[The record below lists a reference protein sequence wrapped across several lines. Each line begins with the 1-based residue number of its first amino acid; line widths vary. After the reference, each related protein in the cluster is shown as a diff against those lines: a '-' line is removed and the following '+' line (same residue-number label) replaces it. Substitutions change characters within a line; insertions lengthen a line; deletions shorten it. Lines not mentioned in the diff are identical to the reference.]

1 MAAPSTALNPP
12 DATPDVDR
20 AFGAWGAFHRDDP
33 FPLLEE
39 VHQRGTVHPITLADG
54 HAAWLVTGA
63 AEARTALNDV
73 RLSKNMHAAFA
84 SGDDVVAE
92 GLPGP
97 ALAHHMLAVDPPDH
111 TRLRRLV
118 ATAFTAA
125 RVEDLHPQVQS
136 IVDDLLD
143 AVVARGPDAV
153 TDLVADFSFP
163 MPFAVICQM
172 LGIPVPDRERLGT
185 ALTRLLKPTNSPAEY
200 ADAKRASDTVV
211 ATLERVVALKH
222 DIPGDDLVTALIRAR
237 DGEERLTQPELLS
250 SIFQLIVAGHDTT
263 ANLIG
268 NGMVALLTHPE
279 EMHRLQADPD
289 LLGGAVEELLRFDPP
304 APHATF
310 RYTTESVDLGGRT
323 IPAGSQVIVNLAA
336 ANRDPSLNANPNVL
350 DVARVDGRHLAFG
363 HGIHFCLGARL
374 ARMEGHVALGT
385 LLRRFPEMRLAVPVS
400 SLHWDHGD
408 GLVLRGLSHL
418 PVIAGPARA

>member
-1 MAAPSTALNPP
+1 MNVTSTATDRTGEAL
-12 DATPDVDR
+12 DVER
-20 AFGAWGAFHRDDP
+20 AFAQWGAFHRDDP
-33 FPLLEE
+33 FPLLE
-39 VHQRGTVHPITLADG
+39 QIQRRGTVHPITLADG

-63 AEARTALNDV
+63 VEARIALNDA
-73 RLSKNMHAAFA
+73 RLSKNMQAAFA

-118 ATAFTAA
+118 ATAFTAE

-136 IVDDLLD
+136 IVDGLLD
-143 AVVARGPDAV
+143 GIATRGADAV
-153 TDLVADFSFP
+153 TDLVVDFSFP
-163 MPFAVICQM
+163 MPFSVICQM
-172 LGIPVPDRERLGT
+172 LGVPMPDRAPLGA
-185 ALTRLLKPTNSPAEY
+185 ALTTLLKPTNSPEEY
-200 ADAKRASDTVV
+200 AEAKRASDTVV
-211 ATLERVVALKH
+211 AMLEQVVALKH
-222 DIPGDDLVTALIRAR
+222 DRPGDDLVTALIRAR

-263 ANLIG
+263 TNLIG

-279 EMHRLQADPD
+279 ELHRLQADPD
-289 LLGGAVEELLRFDPP
+289 LLGDAVEELLRFDPP

-310 RYTTESVDLGGRT
+310 RYTTEAVELGGQT
-323 IPAGSQVIVNLAA
+323 IPTGSQVIVNLAA
-336 ANRDPSLNANPNVL
+336 ANRDPALNANPNGL
-350 DVARVDGRHLAFG
+350 DLARDVGRHMAFG

-385 LLRRFPEMRLAVPVS
+385 LVRRFPEMRLAVPVET
-400 SLHWDHGD
+400 LHWDHGD

-418 PVIAGPARA
+418 PVIAGPARS

>member
-1 MAAPSTALNPP
+1 MDVTSTATDRTSEAL
-12 DATPDVDR
+12 DVER
-20 AFGAWGAFHRDDP
+20 AFAHWGAFHRDDP
-33 FPLLEE
+33 FPLLEQIQ
-39 VHQRGTVHPITLADG
+39 QRGSVHPITLADG

-63 AEARTALNDV
+63 VEARIALNDT
-73 RLSKNMHAAFA
+73 RLSKNMQAAFA

-136 IVDDLLD
+136 IVDELIDTI
-143 AVVARGPDAV
+143 ATRGADAV
-153 TDLVADFSFP
+153 TDLVADFAFP
-163 MPFAVICQM
+163 MPFSVICQM
-172 LGIPVPDRERLGT
+172 LGVPMPDRGPLGA
-185 ALTRLLKPTNSPAEY
+185 ALTTLLKPTNSPEEY
-200 ADAKRASDTVV
+200 AEAKRASDTVV
-211 ATLERVVALKH
+211 ALLEQVVALKH
-222 DIPGDDLVTALIRAR
+222 DRPGDDLVTALIRAR

-268 NGMVALLTHPE
+268 NGMLALLTHPE
-279 EMHRLQADPD
+279 EMQRLQADPD
-289 LLGGAVEELLRFDPP
+289 HLGDAVEELLRFDPP

-310 RYTTESVDLGGRT
+310 RYTTESVELGGQT

-336 ANRDPSLNANPNVL
+336 ANRDPALNANPNVL
-350 DVARVDGRHLAFG
+350 DLARDVGRHMAFG

-385 LLRRFPEMRLAVPVS
+385 LVRRFPEMRLAVPVET
-400 SLHWDHGD
+400 LQWDHGD

-418 PVIAGPARA
+418 PVIAGPARS

>member
-1 MAAPSTALNPP
+1 MTAPSTALNPS

-33 FPLLEE
+33 FPLLEQ
-39 VHQRGTVHPITLADG
+39 VQRRGSVHPVTLADG
-54 HAAWLVTGA
+54 HAAWLITGA
-63 AEARTALNDV
+63 AEAKSALNDT
-73 RLSKNMHAAFA
+73 RLSKNMHAAFT
-84 SGDDVVAE
+84 SGEDVVAE

-143 AVVARGPDAV
+143 TVVARGPDAV

-172 LGIPVPDRERLGT
+172 LGVPVPDRQQLGI
-185 ALTRLLKPTNSPAEY
+185 ALTRLLKPTASPEEY

-222 DIPGDDLVTALIRAR
+222 DTPGDDLVTALIRAR
-237 DGEERLTQPELLS
+237 DGEERLTQAELLS

-279 EMHRLQADPD
+279 QLHRLQADPE
-289 LLGGAVEELLRFDPP
+289 LLDDAVEELLRFDPP

-310 RYTTESVDLGGRT
+310 RFTTESVELGGQT

-336 ANRDPSLNANPNVL
+336 ANRDPALNADPNEL
-350 DVARVDGRHLAFG
+350 DLARDAGRHLAFG
-363 HGIHFCLGARL
+363 HGVHFCLGARL

-385 LLRRFPEMRLAVPVS
+385 LVRRFPEMRLAVPVS

>member
-1 MAAPSTALNPP
+1 MDVTDTATDRTGEAL
-12 DATPDVDR
+12 DVER
-20 AFGAWGAFHRDDP
+20 AFAHWGAFHRDDP
-33 FPLLEE
+33 FPLLEQIQHRGP
-39 VHQRGTVHPITLADG
+39 VHAITLADG

-63 AEARTALNDV
+63 AEARIALNDN
-73 RLSKNMHAAFA
+73 RLSKNMHAAFT
-84 SGDDVVAE
+84 SGEDVVAE

-143 AVVARGPDAV
+143 TVATGGPDAI

-172 LGIPVPDRERLGT
+172 LGVPARDREQLGT
-185 ALTRLLKPTNSPAEY
+185 ALTRLLKPTASPEEY

-211 ATLERVVALKH
+211 ATLERVVALKY
-222 DIPGDDLVTALIRAR
+222 DRPGDDLVTALIRAR

-263 ANLIG
+263 TNLIG

-279 EMHRLQADPD
+279 QLHRLQADPD
-289 LLGGAVEELLRFDPP
+289 LLDDAVEELLRFDPP

-310 RYTTESVDLGGRT
+310 RFTTEPVELGGQT

-336 ANRDPSLNANPNVL
+336 ANRDPALNANPNDL
-350 DVARVDGRHLAFG
+350 DLTRADGRHLAFG

-374 ARMEGHVALGT
+374 ARMEGRVALGT
-385 LLRRFPEMRLAVPVS
+385 LVRRFPEMRLAVPVET
-400 SLHWDHGD
+400 LHWDHGD

-418 PVIAGPARA
+418 PVIAGPACA